1 MGEPSED
8 LRRAL
13 RDDETMLWHERP
25 DRNSYAAQS
34 LIAWSVL
41 GALASAFVA
50 PVWVFFLAPRLSLP
64 APTVPVVLLPFLLV
78 VGVGLVFNYRRY
90 ENLEYAVTDQRL
102 LKVSGFRD
110 ASVDAASRKTI
121 QGIER
126 TTGRLDAVF
135 DTGTVHVTLINE
147 SITFDFLTTAEQLAA
162 ELESTRE
169 RAVRT

>member
-1 MGEPSED
+1 MGEPSEEL
-8 LRRAL
+8 LRVL

-25 DRNSYAAQS
+25 DSGSYAAQS
-34 LIAWSVL
+34 IIAWSVL

-50 PVWVFFLAPRLSLP
+50 PVWVFFLAARLSLP
-64 APTVPVVLLPFLLV
+64 APVVPVVVLPFLLV
-78 VGVGLVFNYRRY
+78 VGVGLVFNYRQY

-110 ASVDAASRKTI
+110 PSVDAASRKAI

-126 TTGRLDAVF
+126 TAGPLDSVF

-147 SITFDFLTTAEQLAA
+147 TITYDFLTTAEQLAA
-162 ELESTRE
+162 ELEGARE
-169 RAVRT
+169 QPVTT